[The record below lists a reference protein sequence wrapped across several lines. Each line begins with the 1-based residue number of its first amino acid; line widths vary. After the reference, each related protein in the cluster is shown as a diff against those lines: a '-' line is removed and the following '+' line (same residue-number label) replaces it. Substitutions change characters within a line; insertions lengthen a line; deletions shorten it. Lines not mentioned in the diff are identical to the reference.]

1 MSLDRPV
8 WPERPQ
14 LSDEAAEFV
23 RALIMSG
30 ELQPGESVRAE
41 TIAEMLGVSATPAR
55 EALKAL
61 RVEGFLTLQP
71 RRGFQVADLSARDIE
86 DLFTVQALVAGELV
100 ARAARNRTQ
109 DDIQGLR
116 AIHAHLE
123 AAAAS
128 GDTEAL
134 ENLNHRFHKVVNRL
148 GNSPKILWVLGL
160 LTRYVP
166 RMFYGAIPGWPESTI
181 EGHGAILDAIVAGD
195 AEAARAAMH
204 AHLKQSGTLLASH
217 FEQRTRRPRG
227 PGREPRTELAKG
239 RP

>member
-1 MSLDRPV
+1 MNLDRHV
-8 WPERPQ
+8 WPDRPQ
-14 LSDEAAEFV
+14 LSDEAADFV

-55 EALKAL
+55 AALKAL

-109 DDIQGLR
+109 DDIEALR
-116 AIHAHLE
+116 AIHTDLE

-128 GDTEAL
+128 GDTESL

-148 GNSPKILWVLGL
+148 GESPKILWVLGL

-166 RMFYGAIPGWPESTI
+166 RMFYGSIPGWPESTI
-181 EGHGAILDAIVAGD
+181 EGHGAI
-195 AEAARAAMH
+195 
-204 AHLKQSGTLLASH
+204 
-217 FEQRTRRPRG
+217 PRG
-227 PGREPRTELAKG
+227 DRRRRRRGCPRSDARSPQAVRHAPREPLRASDAAGHAGQGGIPALNS
-239 RP
+239 